1 MKKTGLFLILSCFLV
16 LMSSKNTFCNSY
28 VKTGSHEFSDT
39 TTMKVKG
46 DHNFINWTGYK
57 IGGQH
62 TGKISVSTGE
72 LIFIDGAFKGGSF
85 EIDMNSITNTDITDE
100 GTNAKLV
107 GHLKSPDFF
116 GVEKHPTGKFVID
129 KVIAYGPS
137 GENQKKYKVAGSLT
151 IKGITKPI
159 KFVTTYYDYET
170 SISISAR
177 IDFDRSDFDIRYG
190 SGTFFDDIGDK
201 VIYDNVLL
209 DVSLAILK

>member
-39 TTMKVKG
+39 TTKKVKG

-85 EIDMNSITNTDITDE
+85 EIDMN
-100 GTNAKLV
+100 L
-107 GHLKSPDFF
+107 
-116 GVEKHPTGKFVID
+116 
-129 KVIAYGPS
+129 
-137 GENQKKYKVAGSLT
+137 SL
-151 IKGITKPI
+151 IHI
-159 KFVTTYYDYET
+159 
-170 SISISAR
+170 
-177 IDFDRSDFDIRYG
+177 
-190 SGTFFDDIGDK
+190 
-201 VIYDNVLL
+201 
-209 DVSLAILK
+209 